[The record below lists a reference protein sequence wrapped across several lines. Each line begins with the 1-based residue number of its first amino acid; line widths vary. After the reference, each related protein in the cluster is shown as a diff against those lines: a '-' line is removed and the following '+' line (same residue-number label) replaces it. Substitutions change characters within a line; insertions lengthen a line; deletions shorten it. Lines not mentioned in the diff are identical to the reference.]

1 MATNSQSPLGGGF
14 TSAPVTFTSLFA
26 DCYKIIMD
34 DSLGCL
40 DTIDVC
46 LTEPPLNTANISD
59 TACDSYTWDG
69 VVFFF
74 WPVYQY
80 IY

>member
-1 MATNSQSPLGGGF
+1 
-14 TSAPVTFTSLFA
+14 
-26 DCYKIIMD
+26 MD

-69 VVFFF
+69 VV
-74 WPVYQY
+74 YSSSGQY
-80 IY
+80 TNTFTDVNGCDSIVVLDF